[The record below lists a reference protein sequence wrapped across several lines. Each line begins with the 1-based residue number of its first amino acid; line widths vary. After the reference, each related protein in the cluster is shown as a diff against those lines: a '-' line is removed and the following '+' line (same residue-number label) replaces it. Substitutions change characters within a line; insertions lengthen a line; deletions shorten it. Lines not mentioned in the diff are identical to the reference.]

1 LEIKNAIIRS
11 TKIENER
18 GLSAWLTLDYGGMG
32 QGFGGYMLKGGNA
45 NYGGHFIAR
54 CLDIGGVD
62 EWSKLVGK
70 AIRVRIEDGLIKAVG
85 HIIED
90 DWFCPKDEFAKLA
103 KSSESSGV

>member
-1 LEIKNAIIRS
+1 MEIKNAVIRGVQ
-11 TKIENER
+11 IENER
-18 GLSAWLTLDYGGMG
+18 GLSAWLTLDYGGSG
-32 QGFGGYMLKGGNA
+32 QGFGGYMLRGGKA

-70 AIRVRIEDGLIKAVG
+70 AVRVRVDDGLIKAVG

-90 DWFCPKDEFAKLA
+90 DWFDPKAEFDKLTRE
-103 KSSESSGV
+103 SSEE